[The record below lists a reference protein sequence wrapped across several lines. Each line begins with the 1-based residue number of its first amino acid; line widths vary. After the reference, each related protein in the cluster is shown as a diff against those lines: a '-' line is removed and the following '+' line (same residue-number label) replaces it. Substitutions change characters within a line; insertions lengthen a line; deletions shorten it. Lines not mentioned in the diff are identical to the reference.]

1 MQEIIFIILGILLPF
16 IGTTIGA
23 VSVFFL
29 KNELTNNGRKL
40 FLGFASGL
48 MLAASIWSLIIP
60 SIDMSKNL
68 GKLSWL
74 PAALGL
80 ILACIFFIIVD
91 KILPNF
97 ERKFLSNKKQSLTR
111 ENAMLIFAITLHN
124 FPEGMAVGVAFAGV
138 LNENYLLGLS
148 SALVLAL
155 GIAIQN
161 IPEGAAVALPNV
173 KTGKIKAFLLGT
185 LSGLVEPIAAI
196 LTILISSL
204 IVPILPYL
212 LAFSAGAMIYVVVE
226 EILPQIQD
234 KISKTGTI
242 GIFVGFSIMM
252 ILDVMLG

>member
-1 MQEIIFIILGILLPF
+1 MQEIFFIILGILLPF

-242 GIFVGFSIMM
+242 GIFIGFSIMM

>member
-1 MQEIIFIILGILLPF
+1 MQEIFFIILGILLPF

>member
-1 MQEIIFIILGILLPF
+1 MH
-16 IGTTIGA
+16 
-23 VSVFFL
+23 SVL
-29 KNELTNNGRKL
+29 RIEK
-40 FLGFASGL
+40 
-48 MLAASIWSLIIP
+48 
-60 SIDMSKNL
+60 
-68 GKLSWL
+68 
-74 PAALGL
+74 
-80 ILACIFFIIVD
+80 
-91 KILPNF
+91 
-97 ERKFLSNKKQSLTR
+97 KFLATKKQNLTR